1 MSFPRNTDVS
11 RHLAR
16 KVHLSIVPRPEAE
29 AVAAAEQANLDLNSL
44 SQDLSAAVTNAHSVS
59 TKGGNR

>member
-16 KVHLSIVPRPEAE
+16 KVHLSIVPQAEAE
-29 AVAAAEQANLDLNSL
+29 AVAAAEQARVDLNSL
-44 SQDLSAAVTNAHSVS
+44 SEDLSAAVSGAHNAT
-59 TKGGNR
+59 TKDGKQ